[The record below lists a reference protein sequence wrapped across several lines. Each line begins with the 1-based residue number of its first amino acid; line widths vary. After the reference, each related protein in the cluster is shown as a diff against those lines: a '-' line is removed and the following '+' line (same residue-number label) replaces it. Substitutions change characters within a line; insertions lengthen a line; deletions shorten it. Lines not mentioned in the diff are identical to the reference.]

1 MMMPAGTARAED
13 PLGQADF
20 LTKSAEGVPAAF
32 IHQQAEFAPLHD
44 KWTALN
50 TGFFYSQKSPAL
62 IKAGL

>member
-1 MMMPAGTARAED
+1 MMMSAARAED

-44 KWTALN
+44 KWTTL
-50 TGFFYSQKSPAL
+50 TG
-62 IKAGL
+62 